1 MRREMAKVIDR
12 HCVIPGKSE
21 LPSIILLVLL
31 YLAIL
36 VRIGRASLEVF
47 EPWNP
52 CVVVVFAGDLMIR
65 ADVIDPFA

>member
-1 MRREMAKVIDR
+1 MRREMAKVVDR

-36 VRIGRASLEVF
+36 VWVSGASLEMF
-47 EPWNP
+47 EPWHP
-52 CVVVVFAGDLMIR
+52 SVVVVFAGDLMIR